1 MLTDEQIQSFRENGF
16 LNYGRVL
23 TDEQLQALRESLSR
37 VLSGESAAS
46 PEAMRNIGGGADSVV
61 TQVVNM
67 WEAEPAFRQHLY
79 NSAIVPMAAQLMGTD
94 TVRVW
99 HDQMQLK
106 PAHIGGPTIWHQD
119 HPYWPVIQPADLVS
133 AWVALEDA
141 TADNGAMSMVRR
153 SHLWGQYNG
162 GTVGINADYSPAHD
176 PAFIPEGETVEVVSC
191 EVPAGGVVFHHCRT
205 WHGAPANHSGNPRPA
220 IAVHYMPG
228 WTRYEPSDR
237 THLVEHHIHVKPGET
252 LVGDHFPTVMEAG
265 EMADPT
271 PATSRDPSLAGK
283 GV

>member
-16 LNYGRVL
+16 LVYGRVL
-23 TDEQLQALRESLSR
+23 TDEQLQALRESLAR
-37 VLSGESAAS
+37 VLSGQSAAS

-61 TQVVNM
+61 TQIVNM
-67 WEAEPAFRQHLY
+67 WEAEAAFREHLY
-79 NSAIVPMAAQLMGTD
+79 HDAIVPMVAQLMGAD

-106 PAHIGGPTIWHQD
+106 PARIGGPTIWHQD

-141 TADNGAMSMVRR
+141 TAENGAMSMVRR
-153 SHLWGQYNG
+153 SHLWGQYDG

-176 PAFIPEGETVEVVSC
+176 PAFLPEGETVEVVPC

-205 WHGAPANHSGNPRPA
+205 WHGAPANHSEHPRPA

-228 WTRYEPSDR
+228 WTRYEPSGR
-237 THLVEHHIHVKPGET
+237 SHMVEHHIHVAPGEPLT
-252 LVGDHFPTVMEAG
+252 GDHFPTVMEAG
-265 EMADPT
+265 EMV
-271 PATSRDPSLAGK
+271 K
-283 GV
+283 G

>member
-23 TDEQLQALRESLSR
+23 TDEQLQALRESLGR

-99 HDQMQLK
+99 HDN
-106 PAHIGGPTIWHQD
+106 II
-119 HPYWPVIQPADLVS
+119 
-133 AWVALEDA
+133 
-141 TADNGAMSMVRR
+141 
-153 SHLWGQYNG
+153 
-162 GTVGINADYSPAHD
+162 
-176 PAFIPEGETVEVVSC
+176 
-191 EVPAGGVVFHHCRT
+191 
-205 WHGAPANHSGNPRPA
+205 
-220 IAVHYMPG
+220 
-228 WTRYEPSDR
+228 
-237 THLVEHHIHVKPGET
+237 
-252 LVGDHFPTVMEAG
+252 
-265 EMADPT
+265 
-271 PATSRDPSLAGK
+271 
-283 GV
+283 